1 MSKNIK
7 INIHSSGSVKSEEI
21 RTQGDHAEVVEAMRG
36 ARYELIDN
44 DTGSVPEGISA
55 KRVGFDL
62 QVDLDGEEFDEPDLI
77 VKDYFSN
84 QPGYFTGLDDQG
96 NVVVRYGKSFALGSD
111 PVALDTGSTMEAGAS
126 GDSQAAEVIAG
137 VAAGAAAAA
146 GIAALSSVNVPFSM
160 AAAGALGAIGGG
172 AVAAEPAAIPVGAM
186 AGGMLGAAEA
196 LILGGSAAVLP
207 AAAVAGSTAALLT
220 AVSMAQPSEPA
231 AGDYHATPSP
241 AYSSSAPAYV
251 ELQPEPV
258 RAEPVSPAPTAA
270 HACPTPAASS
280 SSGMPIGPAHDATQL
295 SCGND
300 APADHDGSMSYPM
313 TSPCY
318 PGTVYIDHYGNHI
331 Y

>member
-7 INIHSSGSVKSEEI
+7 INIHSGGSVKSEEI

-137 VAAGAAAAA
+137 VAAAA

-280 SSGMPIGPAHDATQL
+280 SSGMPIGPAHATQL